1 MGVKEAAVA
10 KQIVSGWNV
19 GIGETALCTYC
30 KSILREGD
38 AVTAYAYRPAE
49 EAVLSVARLYCAE
62 CERRTI
68 EHPTCGCFEWL
79 ADAYLALTAD
89 VTQQAHSLTLAGV
102 EIIDTNGP
110 DTGASP

>member
-1 MGVKEAAVA
+1 MTVKEAAVA
-10 KQIVSGWNV
+10 EQIISGWNI

-30 KSILREGD
+30 KSTLGEGD
-38 AVTAYAYRPAE
+38 AVTVYAYRPVG
-49 EAVLSVARLYCAE
+49 EAVLSVARLYCIE

-79 ADAYLALTAD
+79 AEAYLVLTAD

-110 DTGASP
+110 NAGERP